1 MAERGSRQGQCS
13 RVCALLLLLLLAGV
27 ALFISPATPIL
38 LATLVLISPYIF
50 VHFSSKRQ
58 SLFIIWG
65 QTPLPAAAPPFPPA
79 CQAITLPPCP
89 ARTRAHPP
97 PPALLA
103 VSLRPRVLPSLLSV
117 GLVVA
122 FIIDAS
128 LLRVRCYSSSAAAP
142 PYMKLPLLCSC
153 SYCSSPAA
161 GKLRVQ
167 CCS

>member
-79 CQAITLPPCP
+79 CQAITLPLCSSLPPSPPFSLCHCVLVSSRRCCQSDSLWRLSLMLP
-89 ARTRAHPP
+89 YSASAAIPLLLLLLHTR
-97 PPALLA
+97 
-103 VSLRPRVLPSLLSV
+103 SSR
-117 GLVVA
+117 
-122 FIIDAS
+122 
-128 LLRVRCYSSSAAAP
+128 SSAPAP
-142 PYMKLPLLCSC
+142 TAPLLL
-153 SYCSSPAA
+153 PANCA
-161 GKLRVQ
+161 
-167 CCS
+167 SNAAATDS